1 MKRILNILFILLSM
15 TLAIMIFFFS
25 SDTGEESGSKS
36 SRVTRLFLSLFVED
50 FNNLS
55 EEEGRIKYPEEFPQR
70 GYLLNAHT
78 GPLLYVW
85 DSPFSGNLDLPF
97 KSV

>member
-1 MKRILNILFILLSM
+1 M

-50 FNNLS
+50 FKNLS
-55 EEEGRIKYPEEFPQR
+55 EEEQE
-70 GYLLNAHT
+70 LLIGEHSFIVRKIAH
-78 GPLLYVW
+78 
-85 DSPFSGNLDLPF
+85 FS
-97 KSV
+97 